1 MSIYVG
7 KTPIYSTRDKI
18 LYIESSR
25 SNLVN
30 LDTVNKDPKIKTGD
44 FILGQNTS
52 GITKNFVIEQDNIN
66 IISISQSNIYINI
79 PSLFD
84 KNAVI
89 DGNLNV
95 TGDITSLGSL
105 TTNSNLTIGDTLNA
119 SIINTS
125 NLSIFNNQLGKIFTA
140 GSNTETGENHEMMY
154 IDTNGG
160 NMYIG
165 GSIGIGTEPNT
176 NYSISSSSNI
186 FIGNTLYS
194 SNILTTLV
202 KHNEN
207 SITGIYLTEDGNLIL
222 NAEDSVV
229 LNGYSLG
236 NTITIA
242 NVNVSGSIITQ
253 KLYTKISEIINST
266 DNTNP
271 LNIQKSLEGGLY
283 PANPEIGNPISILS
297 GDISNTDGTQD
308 KYTSNIFQLS
318 ATGHLTLG
326 GVYPPTSGNK
336 EYLIRGNIDESRISH
351 FDGFLHFTNSNIN
364 KQSLT
369 VTKDSRVGIGNQNPT
384 GIFEIKNNFN
394 EAEDAFIPATSMIY
408 LDNSTGLSLP
418 LIESVEYLDDIQ
430 SNLIITSNMNYNV
443 YNSNYN
449 IITSN
454 YDIITCNL
462 ISTDLLYDFNSDIYD
477 LIITDTYNITSNL
490 LIGSSNEVED
500 IIVKNTLFEL
510 TSNGTI
516 YFNNELI
523 DMYRFD
529 IEASNVLSY
538 NLTANNIKSVSSNNI
553 FNFNNSSLS
562 NIGEIYASNL
572 YFTGEEVFVHNLD
585 VYGDIIAQN
594 VSSGILSTSEEY
606 GFNEIR
612 LTGDKILTTA
622 SNVAINVLISH
633 RENQEYINDT
643 LFISPTIN
651 LSQDVKAMHIKGNHQ
666 SMANRVYNSNNS
678 IYVENETVP
687 AKITQEYIV
696 NENTFYIGVKNN
708 SYTSNEDASMFIA
721 SSNNEVS
728 YDTINQ
734 NNSNIAIT
742 IYKNN
747 DIKIGNKTFINKE
760 GYLTLGETEQ
770 ITSNVLYVKGTA
782 QILTSD
788 ETNSFSVKENGI
800 GIGINEPNATVHVNH
815 KQSYDAQYSDMFL
828 IHVHVVYIENHIDDT
843 TFVINRDGN
852 VGIGVSQPSAKLQI
866 ADNFLPLTTNSSTLG
881 SEELK
886 WKGIYINRLEMSDIK
901 LVGNEVIG
909 VLEIQE
915 PNK

>member
-30 LDTVNKDPKIKTGD
+30 LDTLNKDPKIKTGD

-66 IISISQSNIYINI
+66 IISISQSNIYINK

-160 NMYIG
+160 NIYIG
-165 GSIGIGTEPNT
+165 GSIGIGTEPNI

-271 LNIQKSLEGGLY
+271 LNIQKSLESGLY
-283 PANPEIGNPISILS
+283 TANPEIGNPISILS
-297 GDISNTDGTQD
+297 GDISNSDGTQN

-318 ATGHLTLG
+318 ATGHITLG
-326 GVYPPTSGNK
+326 GVYPPSNGNK

-364 KQSLT
+364 KQSFT
-369 VTKDSRVGIGNQNPT
+369 VTKDARVSIGNQNPT

-394 EAEDAFIPATSMIY
+394 EAEDAFIPSTSMMY
-408 LDNSTGLSLP
+408 LDNSTDLSLP

-443 YNSNYN
+443 
-449 IITSN
+449 
-454 YDIITCNL
+454 
-462 ISTDLLYDFNSDIYD
+462 
-477 LIITDTYNITSNL
+477 
-490 LIGSSNEVED
+490 
-500 IIVKNTLFEL
+500 
-510 TSNGTI
+510 
-516 YFNNELI
+516 
-523 DMYRFD
+523 
-529 IEASNVLSY
+529 
-538 NLTANNIKSVSSNNI
+538 
-553 FNFNNSSLS
+553 
-562 NIGEIYASNL
+562 
-572 YFTGEEVFVHNLD
+572 
-585 VYGDIIAQN
+585 
-594 VSSGILSTSEEY
+594 
-606 GFNEIR
+606 
-612 LTGDKILTTA
+612 
-622 SNVAINVLISH
+622 
-633 RENQEYINDT
+633 
-643 LFISPTIN
+643 
-651 LSQDVKAMHIKGNHQ
+651 
-666 SMANRVYNSNNS
+666 
-678 IYVENETVP
+678 
-687 AKITQEYIV
+687 
-696 NENTFYIGVKNN
+696 
-708 SYTSNEDASMFIA
+708 
-721 SSNNEVS
+721 
-728 YDTINQ
+728 
-734 NNSNIAIT
+734 
-742 IYKNN
+742 
-747 DIKIGNKTFINKE
+747 
-760 GYLTLGETEQ
+760 
-770 ITSNVLYVKGTA
+770 
-782 QILTSD
+782 
-788 ETNSFSVKENGI
+788 
-800 GIGINEPNATVHVNH
+800 
-815 KQSYDAQYSDMFL
+815 
-828 IHVHVVYIENHIDDT
+828 
-843 TFVINRDGN
+843 
-852 VGIGVSQPSAKLQI
+852 
-866 ADNFLPLTTNSSTLG
+866 
-881 SEELK
+881 
-886 WKGIYINRLEMSDIK
+886 
-901 LVGNEVIG
+901 
-909 VLEIQE
+909 
-915 PNK
+915 